1 MGGIA
6 YDVAP
11 APAPAVAGPVDVFNQ
26 PPADVAQLPR
36 PVIKRSKQGT
46 HNVTEAYNEAAMI
59 QASEDGDLVTLYC
72 QMRNR
77 LVQTV
82 AECTSARDLPAL
94 SRAILNVGAEIERL
108 ERLQEDAELQA
119 AADAAEDAV
128 LDTDEVRALAREL

>member
-6 YDVAP
+6 YEVTAP
-11 APAPAVAGPVDVFNQ
+11 APMGDGPVDTMTA
-26 PPADVAQLPR
+26 PPSEVAQLPR
-36 PVIKRSKQGT
+36 PVIKKQGT
-46 HNVTEAYNEAAMI
+46 HRVTEAYNEAAMI
-59 QASEDGDLVTLYC
+59 QASEDGDLVTLYQ

-108 ERLQEDAELQA
+108 QQQAEDAELQA
-119 AADAAEDAV
+119 EAASDV
-128 LDTDEVRALAREL
+128 LDTDAVRALAREL